1 MFTLMEGMIDTGK
14 NTANDGNCEDLIVGD
29 EEGESSV
36 ASVED
41 QLRKEMTVYEVC
53 NACEMT
59 NVAMLCCLV
68 GSPNFYFYF
77 FFTFSELRPKGGK
90 FGGLTT
96 EGKQTNLLV
105 SSSVAS

>member
-1 MFTLMEGMIDTGK
+1 MIDTGK

-68 GSPNFYFYF
+68 GFPNYFYYF
-77 FFTFSELRPKGGK
+77 FLPFRNKDQKGA
-90 FGGLTT
+90 
-96 EGKQTNLLV
+96 NLVL
-105 SSSVAS
+105 